1 MREKDEEQQI
11 YFVVLIKIIT
21 STYLVFCS
29 NKIDKKDCLIKNIY
43 QINKIKLMKM
53 LNFLHRG
60 KALRHPELILLCG
73 SLQGK

>member
-21 STYLVFCS
+21 STFLVFCS

-43 QINKIKLMKM
+43 LINKIKLMKM

-60 KALRHPELILLCG
+60 KALKRPGLDAFCGFLLN
-73 SLQGK
+73 K